1 MELKNVKNQANYE
14 KSSNAKRGSRQRGYN
29 RFKKNN
35 QTSHLRR
42 QLSDSR
48 RINPP
53 INMFEFHVV

>member
-1 MELKNVKNQANYE
+1 MKNQANYE

-35 QTSHLRR
+35 QTSHSRR